1 MMMVMVL
8 FVGAGAVA
16 GEQQQ
21 AAVVPTPINN
31 EEVNNEKTKKRNVVA
46 SHRKVNTG
54 YNIKH
59 LFIGLEGT
67 LGIVTKEVRLRVSF
81 NLHWH

>member
-1 MMMVMVL
+1 MVMVL
-8 FVGAGAVA
+8 FVGADAVA

-21 AAVVPTPINN
+21 VAVVPTPIDN
-31 EEVNNEKTKKRNVVA
+31 EEVNNAKTKKRNVVA
-46 SHRKVNTG
+46 LHRKVNTG
-54 YNIKH
+54 YDIKH

-67 LGIVTKEVRLRVSF
+67 LGIVTKVVRLRVSF